1 MKWCMPF
8 GLVALVL
15 CLGVTAPAH
24 VVVPWM
30 WPEADTVLSRL
41 KGTYW
46 SGSALLRSGRAS
58 GIQLRWHLIPE
69 SLITGCASFTV
80 RIGSSGRS
88 SVHQCMDGLEL
99 RGLSAAFPAQALAP
113 VLGAPAGVVK
123 GTVMLQSEELQFSEQ
138 EWSGEGLLIWNNA
151 EAGIGKTVTL
161 GSVVAQV
168 RIRGRKAEFQ
178 IRNQDGRLAIVLDG
192 GIDAVGNYRATG
204 FLIVADKDPALLNEL
219 QLFGDRLADG
229 RIAVRQSGRLSL

>member
-1 MKWCMPF
+1 
-8 GLVALVL
+8 
-15 CLGVTAPAH
+15 
-24 VVVPWM
+24 
-30 WPEADTVLSRL
+30 
-41 KGTYW
+41 
-46 SGSALLRSGRAS
+46 
-58 GIQLRWHLIPE
+58 
-69 SLITGCASFTV
+69 
-80 RIGSSGRS
+80 
-88 SVHQCMDGLEL
+88 
-99 RGLSAAFPAQALAP
+99 
-113 VLGAPAGVVK
+113 
-123 GTVMLQSEELQFSEQ
+123 MLT
-138 EWSGEGLLIWNNA
+138 WNNA